1 MELTH
6 HAPTNGPSWL
16 LARRKGLFASL
27 GTQLHPVPIF
37 TAWRA
42 RLGSYRYQGADLF
55 LARQFKA
62 VVLREEP
69 GLLLA
74 EVDAGN
80 DSTRVALTPVDDTH
94 AVLRGLGRS
103 RGNAIYCG
111 LKIIKQQIFTVLQ

>member
-1 MELTH
+1 M
-6 HAPTNGPSWL
+6 
-16 LARRKGLFASL
+16 
-27 GTQLHPVPIF
+27 PIF

-62 VVLREEP
+62 VVPREEP

-111 LKIIKQQIFTVLQ
+111 LKIIKQQIFTILQ